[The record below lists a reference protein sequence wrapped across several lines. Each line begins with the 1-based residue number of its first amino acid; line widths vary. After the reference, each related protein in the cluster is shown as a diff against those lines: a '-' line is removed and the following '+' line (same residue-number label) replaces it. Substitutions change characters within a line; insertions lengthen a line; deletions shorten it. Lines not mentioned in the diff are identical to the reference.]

1 MNITWYGHAAFGI
14 SGTNLDGKPVRIIL
28 DPYNY
33 PECGGYL
40 PIDEEADI
48 VSISHENRRYHS
60 DTSAILGDFQLF
72 NGLDYAGST
81 RTGCG
86 VEFSAHQV
94 YESPAGDGPNTLVK
108 FQLEEMTVA
117 HLGDLG
123 HPLDPVGCQ
132 FLEDCDI
139 LLALAGGPPTIALPD
154 LRELIKSVRPH
165 LVIPMHYKT
174 PKVNLNLL
182 SLEAF
187 LVAFAGFPVEKI
199 GSSSLAVTRAT
210 LPKPVTL
217 CTLQHAR

>member
-14 SGTNLDGKPVRIIL
+14 TGTNVDGEPVRIIL

-40 PIDEEADI
+40 PINEEADI

-60 DTSAILGDFQLF
+60 DTSAILGNFQLF
-72 NGLDYAGST
+72 NGLDYTGST

-94 YESPAGDGPNTLVK
+94 YESPAGDGPNALVK
-108 FQLEEMTVA
+108 FRLEEMTLA

-123 HPLDPVGCQ
+123 HPLDRAGCQ

-139 LLALAGGPPTIALPD
+139 LLALAGGPPTLALAD
-154 LRELIKSVRPH
+154 LRELNRLASPH

-182 SLEAF
+182 SLEDFLTAF
-187 LVAFAGFPVEKI
+187 SGFPIENP
-199 GSSSLAVTRAT
+199 GTSSLVVTRAS
-210 LPKPVTL
+210 LPKEITL